1 MALQKTRVVLDNNGG
16 KAQSVFEHNVVKI
29 GTPLLGVLLLSI
41 VGWLFQTV
49 LALEENIQQNNIH
62 IKHLH
67 MAEEKFEKQMEKVET
82 TLTDLRIQVGR
93 NIGSH

>member
-1 MALQKTRVVLDNNGG
+1 MDNNGG

-29 GTPLLGVLLLSI
+29 GTPVLGVLLLSI

-62 IKHLH
+62 IEHLH
-67 MAEEKFEKQMEKVET
+67 MAEEEFGK
-82 TLTDLRIQVGR
+82 TLSKMQDTITDIRIQVGR
-93 NIGSH
+93 FTAH

>member
-1 MALQKTRVVLDNNGG
+1 MALQKTRVVMDNNGG

-62 IKHLH
+62 IEHLH
-67 MAEEKFEKQMEKVET
+67 MAEEEFGK
-82 TLTDLRIQVGR
+82 TLSKMQDTITDIRIQVGR
-93 NIGSH
+93 FTAH